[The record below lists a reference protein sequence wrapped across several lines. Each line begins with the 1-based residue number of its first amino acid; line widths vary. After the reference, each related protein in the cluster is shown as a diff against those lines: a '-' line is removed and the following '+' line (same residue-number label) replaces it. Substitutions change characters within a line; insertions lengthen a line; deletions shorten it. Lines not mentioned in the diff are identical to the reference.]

1 MSKRIS
7 KQQKRL
13 AKFIVA
19 SLLFSGWSVA
29 MPSMASAVS
38 TITTTSDYQDAN
50 KTFDLVAGIPDSEGV
65 TVYSDGGRKAY
76 GNVGKITDIYVN
88 HTDTSTGTL
97 VPIYSQKVINGK
109 SGILRRHFFH

>member
-38 TITTTSDYQDAN
+38 TITTTIERR
-50 KTFDLVAGIPDSEGV
+50 LRHVL
-65 TVYSDGGRKAY
+65 GGSR
-76 GNVGKITDIYVN
+76 GLRLPLFVFFLIVVN
-88 HTDTSTGTL
+88 
-97 VPIYSQKVINGK
+97 
-109 SGILRRHFFH
+109 